1 MSELSTTPGRV
12 GGRRV
17 PALLRESTTFR
28 RYWGAH
34 TVSMFGD
41 QISMLALPLVAVLTL
56 DASASQMGYLTALA
70 LAPNL
75 LLSLH
80 AGVWVDRKG
89 RRRHMMIAAD
99 IGRALLLL
107 SVPLAYAIGNL
118 TFIQLLIVAFGAGS
132 LSVLFGVSDAS
143 LFVSIV
149 PRERFVE
156 GSSLLNGSRAFSFV
170 AGPSVAGLLV
180 RALSA
185 PAALVV
191 DALTFLCSA
200 LLLGRIAPQEPPP
213 DTEGGGMRTGIR
225 FVIGSAVVRPALLAT
240 ATINFFNFVFWAL
253 FVLYATRSLGVG
265 AGALGLVLGVG
276 AVGGLIGSVVATP
289 ISRAIGLGPCLA
301 LGCVLFPA
309 PLLLVPLASGSER
322 TILAM
327 LALAEFGSGFGVM
340 LLDISGGAIL
350 AAVVPHELR
359 SRVAGAYMFAN
370 YGVRVLGALVGGWL
384 GASIGLR
391 PTLWIATGGAL
402 AGILWLLPSP
412 VMRIRTLP
420 EPEGDA

>member
-1 MSELSTTPGRV
+1 MSELATATGR
-12 GGRRV
+12 RRV
-17 PALLRESTTFR
+17 PALLRESSIFR
-28 RYWGAH
+28 HYWGAH

-56 DASASQMGYLTALA
+56 DASAAQMGYLAALA

-89 RRRHMMIAAD
+89 RRRHVMIAAD

-107 SVPLAYAIGNL
+107 SVPLAYALGSL
-118 TFIQLLIVAFGAGS
+118 TFIQLLIVAFGVGS

-156 GSSLLNGSRAFSFV
+156 GSSVLNGSRAFSFV
-170 AGPSVAGLLV
+170 AGPSAAGLLV

-213 DTEGGGMRTGIR
+213 DSEGGGMRTGIR

-276 AVGGLIGSVVATP
+276 AVGGLIGAVVATP

-391 PTLWIATGGAL
+391 PTLWIATIGAL
-402 AGILWLLPSP
+402 AGVLWLLPSP
-412 VMRIRTLP
+412 VLRIRTLP
-420 EPEGDA
+420 EPEGEA